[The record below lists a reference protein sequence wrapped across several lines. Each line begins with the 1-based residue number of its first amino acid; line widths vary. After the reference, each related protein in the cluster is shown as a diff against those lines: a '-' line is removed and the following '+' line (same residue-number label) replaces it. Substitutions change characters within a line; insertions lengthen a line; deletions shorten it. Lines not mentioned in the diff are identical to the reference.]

1 MLPLSIFGF
10 RALWS
15 PYFLIVLVIILST
28 YYFITVKYRQRFSTS
43 EPLTRKQATY
53 FTMGMMLLYVVK
65 GSPIDLL
72 GHITFYMHM
81 IQMAVLYLI
90 VAPFIILGIP
100 QWIWRIIIHA
110 RGIKTLFR
118 FFTKPLIS
126 LVLFNGLFSLYHLP
140 LIFDFIKTNFFY
152 HAGYT
157 AFLFVMAIFMW
168 WPLLNPLPEEK
179 KLLGL
184 KKIGYIFADGA
195 LLTPACALIIFAD
208 APVYATFS
216 DPRAW
221 AQSLELCVPVATLSG
236 LKLSGP
242 EMFSSMSLLHDQQL
256 GGVLMKVIQEIVYG
270 TMLYRVFFQWYRE
283 EQKETELELIVSEV
297 NHPIQVHPQPV
308 SK

>member
-15 PYFLIVLVIILST
+15 PYFFTALVIIYIS
-28 YYFITVKYRQRFSTS
+28 YFLVTVRYRERFSTS
-43 EPLTRKQATY
+43 EPLTKNQPIY
-53 FTMGMMLLYVVK
+53 FTIGMILLYIVK

-81 IQMAVLYLI
+81 VQMAMLFLI
-90 VAPFIILGIP
+90 VPPMMILGIP
-100 QWIWRIIIHA
+100 QWIWRAIIHKP
-110 RGIKTLFR
+110 GIKHLFR

-126 LVLFNGLFSLYHLP
+126 LVLFNGFFSLYHIP

-157 AFLFVMAIFMW
+157 GFLFVMAIFMW

-179 KLLGL
+179 KLMGL

-221 AQSLELCVPVATLSG
+221 AQALELCVPMGTLAG
-236 LKLSGP
+236 LNLSGP
-242 EMFSSMSLLHDQQL
+242 ELFSSMSLLHDQQL

-270 TMLYRVFFQWYRE
+270 TMLYRVFFQWYRD
-283 EQKETELELIVSEV
+283 EQREANIEPIVV
-297 NHPIQVHPQPV
+297 DMNNTIQTHPHPV